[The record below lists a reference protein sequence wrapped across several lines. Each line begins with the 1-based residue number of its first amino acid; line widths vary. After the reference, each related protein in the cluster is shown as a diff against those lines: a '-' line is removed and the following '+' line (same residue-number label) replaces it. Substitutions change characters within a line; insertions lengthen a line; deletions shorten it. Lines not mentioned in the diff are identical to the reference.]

1 MVGGHNIII
10 IIDIPGNQRP
20 RGENPCAKCRRV
32 VSSGGTWTTMRMRL
46 VMVMLMVPVKI
57 GWKFNGSL
65 FQRQRIL

>member
-32 VSSGGTWTTMRMRL
+32 VSSGGDVDEDEDEAGDGDVDGASENWME
-46 VMVMLMVPVKI
+46 I
-57 GWKFNGSL
+57 
-65 FQRQRIL
+65 